1 MDSTFY
7 IDNATYPFCW
17 ELPLSILWLF
27 SMIHTLVKT
36 MVNYLQFGFQ
46 QGWYILVFRVPA
58 QCENCLRIMVHS
70 NNHPTLMGT
79 YYLWIGWMFPIWHM
93 CHIMHQLR
101 YVSSWVLQRLPTI
114 SGWAWSSTI
123 CTSLFISI
131 QVQPIQLSL
140 HTFPSFK
147 I

>member
-7 IDNATYPFCW
+7 IDNATYLLCW

-27 SMIHTLVKT
+27 SVILTLVRT
-36 MVNYLQFGFQ
+36 MVNNLQSGFH
-46 QGWYILVFRVPA
+46 QGCYILVFRVPA

-79 YYLWIGWMFPIWHM
+79 YYFWIGWMSPIWHM
-93 CHIMHQLR
+93 CHIMHQPR
-101 YVSSWVLQRLPTI
+101 YVSSSVLQRLPTI
-114 SGWAWSSTI
+114 WGWSWSSTI

-131 QVQPIQLSL
+131 QVQPNPAISS
-140 HTFPSFK
+140 HSSFL
-147 I
+147 